1 MARLKG
7 VDASFL
13 YFETAETPMHVAGLT
28 LFDLPD
34 SYRGRFHQV
43 YRDFLHGRLHVTDLF
58 TRKLANTV
66 LALDHPS
73 WVEDKQFDID
83 YHIRSL
89 MLPAPG
95 SFAQLEHAV
104 ARLHGERMDRTRP
117 LWQFTVIEG
126 LADGRGALY
135 SKVHHSAL
143 DGGAG
148 MLLTQAMYDV
158 TPQPRPKP
166 VPPAKLAPADA
177 PDMMS
182 GLAGLYVDYL
192 RRQVDALQRFP
203 DLLRAVNNVL
213 LPKIPEG
220 AQLSDLLP
228 KLDGERRLPP
238 LSAPRTVLNVQ
249 ITGERAYA
257 ARSMKLAAAKKV
269 AKAAGAKL
277 NDVVMATCAG
287 ALRHYLQGRN
297 AMPRQP
303 MVAAVPVSLRELG
316 NTDMSNQVSM
326 MLVSLATDIDDPAA
340 RLAEIMASSR
350 ASKRLTAE
358 TKDAMPADFS
368 FAGAPV
374 ILSLLS
380 RAYGR
385 SGITNWI
392 NPPAN
397 VVVSNVPGPPV
408 PLFCA
413 EAKVS
418 ALYPVSIPA
427 HGMALNF
434 TVQSYLENLDFGVT
448 ADRRAVPDIEV
459 VADYL
464 AVAFAEL
471 SEAVLPKVAEMPPA
485 VVETQQ
491 SGVVPIRSK
500 KRAEAGVPHLAA
512 TSP

>member
-7 VDASFL
+7 IDASFL

-28 LFDLPD
+28 LFELPP
-34 SYRGRFHQV
+34 SYRGRFHQI

-58 TRKLANTV
+58 TRKLENTA

-73 WVEDKQFDID
+73 WIKDEQFDID
-83 YHIRSL
+83 YHIRSML
-89 MLPAPG
+89 LPAPG
-95 SFAQLEHAV
+95 SFAQLEQAV
-104 ARLHGERMDRTRP
+104 ARLHGERMERTRP

-126 LADGRGALY
+126 LEDGRGALY
-135 SKVHHSAL
+135 SKVHHAAL

-158 TPQPRPKP
+158 TPQPRPP
-166 VPPAKLAPADA
+166 VVPARAPAPAA
-177 PDMMS
+177 PPDPAA
-182 GLAGLYVDYL
+182 GLSGLYVDFL

-203 DLLRAVNNVL
+203 DLLRAANNVL

-220 AQLSDLLP
+220 ATLSDLLAAP
-228 KLDGERRLPP
+228 RDRPRMPP
-238 LSAPRTVLNVQ
+238 LLAPRSVLNVQ
-249 ITGERAYA
+249 ITAERAYA
-257 ARSMKLAAAKKV
+257 ARSLKLAPAKKV
-269 AKAAGAKL
+269 ARAAGAKL
-277 NDVVMATCAG
+277 NDVVMAICAG
-287 ALRHYLQGRN
+287 ALRHYLGGRR
-297 AMPRQP
+297 ALPRRA

-326 MLVSLATDIDDPAA
+326 MMVSLATDIEDPAK
-340 RLAEIMASSR
+340 RLAEIVASSR
-350 ASKRLTAE
+350 GSKQLTAE
-358 TKDAMPADFS
+358 TKNALPSDFS
-368 FAGAPV
+368 FIGAPV
-374 ILSLLS
+374 ILSALS
-380 RAYGR
+380 QLYGR
-385 SGITNWI
+385 SGLSNWV

-427 HGMALNF
+427 HGMACNF

-448 ADRRAVPDIEV
+448 ADRRAVPDIDV
-459 VADYL
+459 LADYL

-471 SEAVLPKVAEMPPA
+471 SAAVLPPAPEVSVPA
-485 VVETQQ
+485 VEE
-491 SGVVPIRSK
+491 GVVAMRGR
-500 KRAEAGVPHLAA
+500 KRAHA
-512 TSP
+512 